1 MLISQQPAWTPTEEQ
16 KQATRLYQWMNKHG
30 FESYDE
36 FYQKSIDDISWFW
49 EEAVNELDVEWYEPY
64 TDTLDLSKGI
74 KYPHWFVGGKI
85 NVVHNALDKWAM
97 NPATKNKVAL
107 YWEGDNGDTETFTF
121 DSLYKKVNA
130 CAHGLEKLGIK
141 EKDVVTIYMPMLPE
155 TLIAMLA
162 VSKIGAVF
170 SPAFSGYKAE
180 AIATRVNAS
189 ESKAIITADGFYRRG
204 KVVPM
209 KEEADRAAEQ
219 CSTLE
224 HIVVVDRAGR
234 DVEWNDTRHVDW
246 NALLE
251 NENDYKTKKTYA
263 HDPYMI
269 IYTSGT
275 TGKPKGALH
284 THGGFP
290 IKAAFDAGICMDVTQ
305 NDNLFWY
312 TDMGWMMGPFLVY
325 GGLVN
330 GASIVMFEGTPDYP
344 EPDRLWALV
353 ERYTVTH
360 LGISPTLVRSLM
372 KHGESW
378 IEKHN
383 LSSLKMI
390 GSTGEPWNPEPWRW
404 LFEHAGK
411 SKVPIFNYSGGT
423 EISGGIFGNVLVK
436 PINPVSFNAAL
447 PGMDVGVYDENG
459 NSVKNDVGE
468 LVLRQPWVGMTNGFY
483 KENDRYEKAYW
494 SRFKDTW
501 VHGDWVI
508 HDEEG
513 FYTITGRSD
522 DVLNVAG
529 KRLGPSE
536 VESVLV
542 EHDAVVEAGVIG
554 VPHEVKGQE
563 AIGFVVLRPDYEKSE
578 ELIKDISRH
587 LNEKLGKALAPKI
600 VHVVSD
606 LPKTRNA
613 KVMRRAIKSAY
624 LNKDSGDLS
633 ALENPH
639 AVDEIRALGK
649 SASLS

>member
-1 MLISQQPAWTPTEEQ
+1 MKTQQPAWTPAEDF
-16 KQATRLYQWMNKHG
+16 KKSTRLYQWMQKHG
-30 FESYDE
+30 YNSYDD
-36 FYQKSIDDISWFW
+36 FYQKSIEDIAWFW
-49 EEAVNELDVEWYEPY
+49 DEAVNELNMEWYEPY
-64 TDTLDLSKGI
+64 KETLNLANGI
-74 KYPHWFVGGKI
+74 KYPDWFVGGKM
-85 NVVHNALDKWAM
+85 NVVHNALDKWAL
-97 NPATKNKVAL
+97 NPATENKVAL
-107 YWEGDNGDTETFTF
+107 YWEGDNGDTETYTF
-121 DSLYKKVNA
+121 ADLYAKVNA
-130 CAHGLEKLGIK
+130 CAHGLERLGIQ

-162 VSKIGAVF
+162 VSKIGAIF

-189 ESKAIITADGFYRRG
+189 EAKAIITADGFYRRG
-204 KVVPM
+204 KVVAM
-209 KEEADRAAEQ
+209 KEEADRAAAESPSLQ
-219 CSTLE
+219 
-224 HIVVVDRAGR
+224 HVVVVNRADRAV
-234 DVEWNDTRHVDW
+234 DWDDNLHVDW
-246 NALLE
+246 NRLLR
-251 NENDYKTKKTYA
+251 NENDYKTKVTYA

-290 IKAAFDAGICMDVTQ
+290 IKAAFDAGICMDVT
-305 NDNLFWY
+305 DKDTLFWY

-344 EPDRLWALV
+344 EPDRLWELV
-353 ERYTVTH
+353 DRYTVTH

-372 KHGESW
+372 KHGEQW
-378 IEKHN
+378 INKHN

-447 PGMDVGVYDENG
+447 PGMDVGVFDEKG
-459 NSVKNDVGE
+459 KSVKNDVGE

-508 HDEEG
+508 HDEDG

-542 EHDAVVEAGVIG
+542 EHEAVVEAGVIG

-563 AIGFVVLRPDYEKSE
+563 AVGFVLLRPDYEKSDA
-578 ELIKDISRH
+578 LLKDISNH
-587 LNEKLGKALAPKI
+587 LNDKLGKALAPNV

-624 LNKDSGDLS
+624 LNEASGDLS
-633 ALENPH
+633 ALENPQ
-639 AVDEIRALGK
+639 AVDEIRELGK